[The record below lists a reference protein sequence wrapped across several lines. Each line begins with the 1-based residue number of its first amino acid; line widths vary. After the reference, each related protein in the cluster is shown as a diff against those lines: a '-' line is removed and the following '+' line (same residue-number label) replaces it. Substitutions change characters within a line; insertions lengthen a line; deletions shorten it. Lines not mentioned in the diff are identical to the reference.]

1 MCGSLSCSLRSLP
14 ALVPTWCIRNTST
27 AAALLWQRE
36 FFCCAGFASCHP
48 AGWIL
53 FVTPLSSSLAPL
65 GLGSCVRCS
74 TYVVVQPHQ
83 TIFNTDSR
91 DVAYQPLVRCV
102 GYRRQHSLRGRFAPT
117 ALGLSS
123 SVLGRTAPVLG
134 QSDSVIGQS
143 DPVLGQSDS
152 VIGQSGPVLGQS
164 DSVIGQSEPVL
175 RYYEKWIRK
184 NIMLNPV
191 FEFRPPTQI
200 ANVSI
205 IFLYSLPCPLISI
218 WCRPLLTGYSRN
230 GRFISNQRGNI
241 NTVTMP
247 FIAKYSPLEIFQK

>member
-1 MCGSLSCSLRSLP
+1 MRGSLRRSLHSLP
-14 ALVPTWCIRNTST
+14 ALVPAWCIRNTST
-27 AAALLWQRE
+27 GRGSSLAKGV
-36 FFCCAGFASCHP
+36 FCCAGFASCHP
-48 AGWIL
+48 ARWIL
-53 FVTPLSSSLAPL
+53 FVTPSSSSLAPL
-65 GLGSCVRCS
+65 GLGPCVRCS
-74 TYVVVQPHQ
+74 TYVVVQPNQ
-83 TIFNTDSR
+83 KIFNTDSR

-143 DPVLGQSDS
+143 
-152 VIGQSGPVLGQS
+152 GPVLGHS

-247 FIAKYSPLEIFQK
+247 FIEKYSPLEIFQK